1 MIINASIQVVP
12 LTQIDHAFPVIDK
25 AIALIQQSGLKYTVG
40 AFETTIEGE
49 YEPVQQLI
57 RTIEDF
63 CYAQPDIQFLVYK
76 KMHVHGGGNVLV
88 ESKTGKFKQL

>member
-1 MIINASIQVVP
+1 MIINASIQVIP
-12 LTQIDHAFPVIDK
+12 LTHIETAFPVVDK

-57 RTIEDF
+57 KKVEDF
-63 CYAQPDIQFLVYK
+63 CYAQKELQFLVYK
-76 KMHVHGGGNVLV
+76 KLHVCGGEDILA
-88 ESKTGKFKQL
+88 ESKTGKFKQ